1 MDGEIKK
8 PMSVR
13 RKEFI
18 CGLEVLI
25 NNSGL
30 PLYVIEPI
38 LLDTY
43 NLVRDEAEKVYQM
56 ELRAYQSALQE
67 EKEVL

>member
-1 MDGEIKK
+1 MDENIKK
-8 PMSVR
+8 PTSVK

-18 CGLEVLI
+18 AKLEALI
-25 NNSGL
+25 NNSEL
-30 PLYVIEPI
+30 PLFVVEPI

-43 NLVRDEAEKVYQM
+43 NVVRDEAEKVYQM

>member
-1 MDGEIKK
+1 MCSEIKK

-18 CGLEVLI
+18 SRLEDLI

-30 PLYVIEPI
+30 HICVIEPI